1 MKEHTNSQKIFPI
14 NLNFYTGKSKYLTA
28 STTTLKVYNEYD
40 NMGDFCKTRR
50 LKSKV
55 LTQVGSQKLESQN
68 NYPTKT
74 EIFIL
79 KKKKF

>member
-1 MKEHTNSQKIFPI
+1 MKEYTNSQKIFPI
-14 NLNFYTGKSKYLTA
+14 NLNFYIGKSKYLTA
-28 STTTLKVYNEYD
+28 FTITLKVYNEYD
-40 NMGDFCKTRR
+40 NNMGDFCKTRR

-74 EIFIL
+74 DFYSKKIF
-79 KKKKF
+79 